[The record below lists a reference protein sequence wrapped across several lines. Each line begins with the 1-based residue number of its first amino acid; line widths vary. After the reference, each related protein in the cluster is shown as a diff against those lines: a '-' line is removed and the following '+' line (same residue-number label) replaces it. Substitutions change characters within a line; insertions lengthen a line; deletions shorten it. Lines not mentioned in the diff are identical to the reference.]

1 MEIGKMICTPKV
13 RHFWRCISLSMMVSF
28 MPIIA
33 SAYYDKKYGDYLHY
47 EVIGTTVI
55 ITNCNDSAVSVNIP
69 NRIDGLRVTSIGN
82 GAFDYC
88 SSLTSIEIPNS
99 ITNIGKSAFYGC
111 LKLANIEIP
120 NSVIN
125 IREKAFYYCT
135 SLKDIYYTGTKAE
148 WKKID
153 IGVDNEYLQRATIHC
168 SGIQVPSTIYSA
180 DEVGTQVTDEK
191 LIITF
196 DVDDDTDSATVYV
209 AFRNNGKIV
218 DVKKATLSNLQAE
231 VSLSNKT
238 YTDMNIYIWNSRQQ
252 PYTYVK
258 NIKK

>member
-1 MEIGKMICTPKV
+1 
-13 RHFWRCISLSMMVSF
+13 

-47 EVIGTTVI
+47 EVIGTTVT
-55 ITNCNDSAVSVNIP
+55 ITNCNDSAVSVSIP
-69 NRIDGLRVTSIGN
+69 NRIDCLHVTSIGN

-88 SSLTSIEIPNS
+88 SSLTS
-99 ITNIGKSAFYGC
+99 
-111 LKLANIEIP
+111 IEIP

-153 IGVDNEYLQRATIHC
+153 IGVDNGYLQRATIHC
-168 SGIQVPSTIYSA
+168 SGIQAPSTIYSA
-180 DEVGTQVTDEK
+180 DDVGTQVTDEK

-196 DVDDDTDSATVYV
+196 DVDDDTDGAMVYV

-231 VSLSNKT
+231 VSLSSKT

>member
-1 MEIGKMICTPKV
+1 MICTPKV

-47 EVIGTTVI
+47 EVIGTTVT
-55 ITNCNDSAVSVNIP
+55 ITNCNDSAVSVSIP
-69 NRIDGLRVTSIGN
+69 NRIDCLHVTSIGN

-88 SSLTSIEIPNS
+88 SSLTSIEIPND
-99 ITNIGKSAFYGC
+99 
-111 LKLANIEIP
+111 
-120 NSVIN
+120 VIN

-153 IGVDNEYLQRATIHC
+153 IGVDNGYLQRATIHC

-196 DVDDDTDSATVYV
+196 DVDDNTDGATVYV

-252 PYTYVK
+252 PYIYVK